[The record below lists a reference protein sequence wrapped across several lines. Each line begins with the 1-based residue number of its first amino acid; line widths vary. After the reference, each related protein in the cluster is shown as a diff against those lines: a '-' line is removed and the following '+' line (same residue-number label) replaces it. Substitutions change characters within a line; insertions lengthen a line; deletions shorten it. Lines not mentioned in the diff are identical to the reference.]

1 VIHINTQG
9 GRVGQLWWLNT
20 DPTPVPSERL
30 FDGAVAG
37 RRFVRWGTAGVGTNF
52 RVSYEEAP

>member
-1 VIHINTQG
+1 MIHINTQG